1 MGKNILKEIFF
12 DENQH
17 WESFKRKY
25 GKRIRP
31 IVTKEVEKFRDCGD
45 MKKGFKLF
53 VCEGCHDVKRIPFR
67 CKGRFCTTCSVGE
80 SEEWSRL
87 LSEDVLQVNHRHV
100 ILTID
105 EGLRDIFLLH
115 RELLKPLMDEAAKLL
130 TDYFQ
135 KKAKVIPGIIVGLH
149 TFGSKVNFNP
159 HVHMMVTMGGIT
171 KKGEWKGYDF
181 IPFKMLRKQWQTVVL
196 KLIRKNL
203 TKQEKKRIQP
213 RLQKAFSANGEG
225 FYVYAPKQRGKIKE
239 QLRYI
244 GRYIRRPA
252 IGTNRIEAYD
262 GQTVTFKY
270 VDKTDGKEKHEVVTV
285 EEFIIRLIRHIPDEQ
300 FKTIRHYGMY
310 SRRSKKLSKKLLA
323 TWQQGTKRWILKVK
337 KTLRRQTWRERII
350 SSGQKDPMICPHC
363 NNYYEYMG
371 EVCLE
376 GGRLEI
382 KIALTKEAKSYLER
396 VIHHLEGN
404 GQEKQK
410 EEKGNRPSAPQE
422 DVCQLSLFGVS

>member
-31 IVTKEVEKFRDCGD
+31 IVIKEVEKFRDCGD

-159 HVHMMVTMGGIT
+159 HVHMMVTMGESR
-171 KKGEWKGYDF
+171 KKG
-181 IPFKMLRKQWQTVVL
+181 
-196 KLIRKNL
+196 
-203 TKQEKKRIQP
+203 
-213 RLQKAFSANGEG
+213 NGKDTILYHSRCFESN
-225 FYVYAPKQRGKIKE
+225 
-239 QLRYI
+239 
-244 GRYIRRPA
+244 GRR
-252 IGTNRIEAYD
+252 
-262 GQTVTFKY
+262 
-270 VDKTDGKEKHEVVTV
+270 
-285 EEFIIRLIRHIPDEQ
+285 
-300 FKTIRHYGMY
+300 
-310 SRRSKKLSKKLLA
+310 
-323 TWQQGTKRWILKVK
+323 
-337 KTLRRQTWRERII
+337 
-350 SSGQKDPMICPHC
+350 
-363 NNYYEYMG
+363 
-371 EVCLE
+371 
-376 GGRLEI
+376 
-382 KIALTKEAKSYLER
+382 
-396 VIHHLEGN
+396 
-404 GQEKQK
+404 
-410 EEKGNRPSAPQE
+410 
-422 DVCQLSLFGVS
+422 